1 MYTISYETLVGIG
14 LATAL
19 AAVTYTLGYAQ
30 GDRDKQGDIDGLT
43 ASLREAQDRL
53 FSATAAYDEESAR
66 LAERLQDLREET
78 QAVVSGAIAERD
90 QAIANLGA
98 LSNKA
103 EELSQLGLKEHF
115 RLKEERDQAQKEAD
129 NLREANSLLNK
140 ALDLRGETLASVE
153 GKLAAVSGA
162 VAERDQALKEAN
174 DLRLDVEA
182 LNNILSIRNHMIANF
197 QGKLAVAQ
205 AKIDSWCS
213 PDNRT
218 SAASSALLEQPY
230 VVIPALAVAVL
241 PLEWRKRLIVL
252 LDEAEDMGVNWP
264 TGYNVI
270 KRGAKG
276 RAVKDAW
283 NIGTGLM
290 VRNGEGPRM
299 AFEAANG
306 GPLKAGAG
314 ETPC

>member
-1 MYTISYETLVGIG
+1 MYTISCETLVGIG

-19 AAVTYTLGYAQ
+19 AAVILSAVTYILGYAR

-43 ASLREAQDRL
+43 ASLREAQDEL
-53 FSATAAYDEESAR
+53 SSATAAYDEETDR
-66 LAERLQDLREET
+66 LYDRLQCQREKT
-78 QAVVSGAIAERD
+78 RATVDGV
-90 QAIANLGA
+90 
-98 LSNKA
+98 
-103 EELSQLGLKEHF
+103 
-115 RLKEERDQAQKEAD
+115 
-129 NLREANSLLNK
+129 
-140 ALDLRGETLASVE
+140 T
-153 GKLAAVSGA
+153 
-162 VAERDQALKEAN
+162 AERDQALKEA
-174 DLRLDVEA
+174 DRLRLDISA
-182 LNNILSIRNHMIANF
+182 LKDAISIRDRL
-197 QGKLAVAQ
+197 LAGARGQ
-205 AKIDSWCS
+205 LAFARAKIDSWCS

-230 VVIPALAVAVL
+230 VVIPTLAVAIL

-290 VRNGEGPRM
+290 VRNGEGTRL
-299 AFEAANG
+299 AFETANG

-314 ETPC
+314 ETP